1 MSKAL
6 SRLTIVVSLAA
17 LFALASAKWRS
28 LRVQADANTCVLSL
42 RVLDD
47 AKERWA
53 RENNKK
59 AGDEV
64 YESDIRSYFKGG
76 VLPSCEVDGKY
87 TIGVVG
93 ERPKCSMPGH
103 VLGP

>member
-6 SRLTIVVSLAA
+6 SRLTIVLSLAA

-28 LRVQADANTCVLSL
+28 LRVQADANTCALSL

-53 RENNKK
+53 RENNKT

-64 YESDIRSYFKGG
+64 YENDIRNHFKGG
-76 VLPSCEVDGKY
+76 VLPRCETGGKH

-93 ERPKCSMPGH
+93 ERPKCSIPGH
-103 VLGP
+103 VLDP